1 MKTRS
6 LLLGCALFLGVL
18 PGGGFFQGI
27 ACAGEARSAALV
39 VDTSDG
45 VTALC
50 VELPSD
56 SVSGMQLIQLAGQQH
71 GLQYRI
77 ESGAVCQ
84 LSGTGPAEGDCFGDY
99 PDFWGYWRGDGSGGW
114 IWSSAGAAS
123 TTVEPG
129 DVEGWSWGSGNDG
142 STHRRPPTTGY
153 GSVCAE
159 PAAEPAQP
167 DEPKPD
173 EGGGPADTA
182 EGSENDPG
190 ATTEGLKENDDS
202 SESALAEEEKKKPR
216 KDRKPAEKDDGSS
229 GGTGGDPVAVAD
241 EDTESL
247 RASRLSS
254 EDEGPPAVGLA
265 GVGAALLLG
274 GMGALV
280 LRRRRLR

>member
-1 MKTRS
+1 MKAKS
-6 LLLGCALFLGVL
+6 LLFGCALFLGVL
-18 PGGGFFQGI
+18 PGGGFLQDI
-27 ACAGEARSAALV
+27 ACAGETRSAALV
-39 VDTSDG
+39 VDTGDG

-56 SVSGMQLIQLAGQQH
+56 SVSGTELIQLAGQQH

-84 LSGTGPAEGDCFGDY
+84 LSGTGPTDGDCFGDY

-142 STHRRPPTTGY
+142 SSHRRPPTTRY
-153 GSVCAE
+153 ASVCGE
-159 PAAEPAQP
+159 PAAEPAPP
-167 DEPKPD
+167 DEPKPEED
-173 EGGGPADTA
+173 RGAAETA

-190 ATTEGLKENDDS
+190 ATTEDLNENDDS
-202 SESALAEEEKKKPR
+202 SATALAEEEKKKPR

-229 GGTGGDPVAVAD
+229 SGTGSEPVAAAD
-241 EDTESL
+241 EDTESP
-247 RASRLSS
+247 RASQLAS